1 MSAAPVG
8 RGIHPIPRFA
18 TFLRFAPVVAT
29 LLVLFALSGD
39 PAPGDSVLGRAVQQT
54 PLGWMLANIGVFLAY
69 PAVMFLVWCA
79 GTASALRARN
89 WPLVAAALLILLALS
104 VNPIL
109 KEVVARPRPGA
120 ADLII
125 RRAAGGYG
133 VPSGHT
139 ASATLMY
146 GYAALSLALVTAT
159 PVRRLLVAA
168 AGTAIAVIAFERV
181 YDGAHWPSD
190 VAAGSSSAS
199 CSSPD
204 ASSRAR
210 SSRRVHRGTSRPR
223 LQRRIRPLIRW
234 RVHTPRRTIRT
245 HHHRQLAGG
254 SDDPTSSI
262 RVAARRTIR

>member
-1 MSAAPVG
+1 MAEEDSITMSAAPVG

-39 PAPGDSVLGRAVQQT
+39 PAPGDAVLGRAVQQT
-54 PLGWMLANIGVFLAY
+54 PLGWMLANIGIFLAY

-133 VPSGHT
+133 FPSGHT

-146 GYAALSLALVTAT
+146 GYAALSLAVVTAT
-159 PVRRLLVAA
+159 QVRRLLIAA
-168 AGTAIAVIAFERV
+168 AGMAIAVIAFERV

-190 VAAGSSSAS
+190 VAGGFVLGLLLIAGCEFAGTFIATRASRHEPASAAA
-199 CSSPD
+199 PD
-204 ASSRAR
+204 QATDTMEGPHTAPYHPHTPPPTA
-210 SSRRVHRGTSRPR
+210 SRRLR
-223 LQRRIRPLIRW
+223 
-234 RVHTPRRTIRT
+234 
-245 HHHRQLAGG
+245 
-254 SDDPTSSI
+254 
-262 RVAARRTIR
+262 